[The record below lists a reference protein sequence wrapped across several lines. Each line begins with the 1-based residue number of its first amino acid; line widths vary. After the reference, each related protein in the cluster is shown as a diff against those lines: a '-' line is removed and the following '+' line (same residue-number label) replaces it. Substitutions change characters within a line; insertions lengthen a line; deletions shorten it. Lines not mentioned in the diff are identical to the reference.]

1 MRPLHH
7 SDICEVVRVLLPLSE
22 EERPRALAR
31 FIAFADAADRFRQVT
46 GRMHR
51 AWGDGTLGAAVARQ
65 PRHPA
70 RSFEDFD
77 YAQCWSMVLEAVIRF
92 RTGRRLS
99 P

>member
-7 SDICEVVRVLLPLSE
+7 SDICEVARVLLPLSE
-22 EERPRALAR
+22 EERPRALKR

-46 GRMHR
+46 GRAHK

-65 PRHPA
+65 PRGLA

-77 YAQCWSMVLEAVIRF
+77 YAQCWAMVLDAVIRY
-92 RTGRRLS
+92 RTGRRLL